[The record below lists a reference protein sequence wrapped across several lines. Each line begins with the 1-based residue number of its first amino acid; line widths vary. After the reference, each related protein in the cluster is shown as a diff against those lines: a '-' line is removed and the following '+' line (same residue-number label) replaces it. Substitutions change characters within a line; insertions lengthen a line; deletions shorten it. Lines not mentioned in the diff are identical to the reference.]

1 MAWIRVISE
10 AEAEGELAEQYRDL
24 IEPWGGVDHI
34 LTIHSLHPESL
45 AAHVHLYRTLMY
57 GKGPLSRVQ
66 REMIAVV
73 ASAAN
78 RCHY

>member
-1 MAWIRVISE
+1 MAWIRVIDETE
-10 AEAEGELAEQYRDL
+10 ADGSLAEQYRNL
-24 IEPWGGVDHI
+24 IGPWGGVDHI
-34 LTIHSLHPESL
+34 LTIHSLHPASL
-45 AAHVHLYRTLMY
+45 AAHVQIYKTLMY

-78 RCHY
+78 ECHY